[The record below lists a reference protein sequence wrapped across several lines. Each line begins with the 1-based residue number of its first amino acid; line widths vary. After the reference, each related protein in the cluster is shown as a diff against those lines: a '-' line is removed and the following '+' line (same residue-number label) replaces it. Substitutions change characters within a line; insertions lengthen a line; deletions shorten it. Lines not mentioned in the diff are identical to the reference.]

1 MKYVLALGIETIL
14 YKSPKIRISLD
25 NRFID
30 EIHLEE
36 DIKNRS
42 VPANYRS
49 YFNYPGKTKP
59 GPVTLPEKFYIYK
72 LDDEIMSSE
81 STLSLEFLNWK
92 SNYTNGFMSRSDTYK
107 LSHVFFAPEKFY
119 FKSRE
124 NFELDFNENFLL
136 KHNFVYDDD
145 RSFAND
151 EWLSVAKNTD
161 KTWNWAKGRT
171 STSFIWGGWPAPQY
185 MNILDKNLFQPGL
198 ESLPMG
204 FCYHRSDNCKID
216 FKIVKKHGFHQFESD
231 FPDDA
236 NKLAV
241 LNEEWKAQIKGKK
254 IWPINSHFLSFCYHN
269 RNNKYLQ

>member
-81 STLSLEFLNWK
+81 STLSLEFL
-92 SNYTNGFMSRSDTYK
+92 G
-107 LSHVFFAPEKFY
+107 
-119 FKSRE
+119 
-124 NFELDFNENFLL
+124 
-136 KHNFVYDDD
+136 
-145 RSFAND
+145 
-151 EWLSVAKNTD
+151 
-161 KTWNWAKGRT
+161 
-171 STSFIWGGWPAPQY
+171 
-185 MNILDKNLFQPGL
+185 
-198 ESLPMG
+198 
-204 FCYHRSDNCKID
+204 
-216 FKIVKKHGFHQFESD
+216 
-231 FPDDA
+231 
-236 NKLAV
+236 
-241 LNEEWKAQIKGKK
+241 KGKD
-254 IWPINSHFLSFCYHN
+254 
-269 RNNKYLQ
+269 KYKFHLGWLARASVHEYSR